1 MTLPFEIVLWI
12 FMIISLIYLV
22 VISIITYGWFTL
34 KGFFT
39 PKTLPKT
46 KVSVVI
52 AVRNEAKNIEA
63 LLKSLVSQ
71 SYPKD
76 MMELIIVDDHS
87 EDNTSILIT
96 EFVKLNPGLTIRLHL
111 SESTG
116 KKEAIRQGVEIAGNN
131 FIITTDGDC
140 IPHKQWVRRM
150 TAYYEL
156 HEAKIILGPVVY
168 HNEQNWIQKLFSLDF
183 LSLVASGAGSVGAG
197 LPFMGNAA
205 NMAFEKEF
213 FLNANLKTAYASGDD
228 VFLIHWVKTQFGSS
242 SIHFIKDARA
252 IVKTESPK
260 NLSSFINQRIRWASK
275 AKGYS
280 NFWAITVSWTVVLLN
295 LSIALLFVA
304 GILWPWMLAIWA
316 LFITLKTLIDFPLL
330 NSYAQLTGKS
340 NLLIYI
346 LPVEFIYPF
355 YIVAAGFGSLFFPYR
370 WKGRTGLQ

>member
-12 FMIISLIYLV
+12 FMIISLIYII

-34 KGFFT
+34 KGHFI
-39 PKTLPKT
+39 PKTMPNT

-52 AVRNEAKNIEA
+52 AVRNEEKNIEA
-63 LLKSLVSQ
+63 LLNSLVSQ
-71 SYPKD
+71 SYPKE
-76 MMELIIVDDHS
+76 MMEVVIVDDHS
-87 EDNTSILIT
+87 DDETPFIIM
-96 EFVKLNPGLTIRLHL
+96 EFVKLNSGLSIRLHL

-116 KKEAIRQGVEIAGNN
+116 KKAAIRQGVEIARNN

-140 IPHKQWVRRM
+140 LPHKQWVRKM
-150 TAYYEL
+150 AAYYEL
-156 HEAKIILGPVVY
+156 HKPKIVLGPVVY
-168 HNEQNWIQKLFSLDF
+168 HSEQNFVQKLFSLDF
-183 LSLVASGAGSVGAG
+183 ISLVVSGAGSVGAG

-205 NMAFEKEF
+205 NMAFEKESY
-213 FLNANLKTAYASGDD
+213 LKANLKTAYTSGDD
-228 VFLIHWVKTQFGSS
+228 VFLIHSVKKQFGSS

-252 IVKTESPK
+252 LVRTEPPK
-260 NLSSFINQRIRWASK
+260 NLSSFITQRIRWASK

-280 NFWAITVSWTVVLLN
+280 NFWAITVSWTVALLN
-295 LSIALLFVA
+295 LSSALMFVA
-304 GILWPWMLAIWA
+304 GMLWPWMLAIWI

-346 LPVEFIYPF
+346 LPMEFIYPF

-370 WKGRTGLQ
+370 WKGRNGLQ